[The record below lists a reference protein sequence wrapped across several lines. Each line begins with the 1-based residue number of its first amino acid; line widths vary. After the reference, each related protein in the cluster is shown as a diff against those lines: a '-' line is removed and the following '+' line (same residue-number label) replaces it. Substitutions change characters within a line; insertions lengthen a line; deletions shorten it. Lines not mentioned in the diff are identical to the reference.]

1 MTQFQNDFR
10 TLRAFMPHEAAN
22 SISYSI
28 DAIEAISAAL
38 HSFHEPMRCKEIAAF
53 AVTDHKDVVKC
64 ADGEYRYMP
73 HMSYQK
79 IARVLGYMLLAGLV
93 ERVPMGEYSRA
104 KGQGQFEEVTIY
116 GYRLKH

>member
-10 TLRAFMPHEAAN
+10 TLRAFMPYKAAN

-53 AVTDHKDVVKC
+53 AATDHKDIVEC
-64 ADGEYRYMP
+64 ADGKYRFMP

-79 IARVLGYMLLAGLV
+79 ITATLRKMLREGLV
-93 ERVPMGEYSRA
+93 ERVPMGTENVPMGEASR
-104 KGQGQFEEVTIY
+104 ECEIY
-116 GYRLKH
+116 GYLMKR

>member
-10 TLRAFMPHEAAN
+10 TLRPFMPYKAAD

-53 AVTDHKDVVKC
+53 AATDHKDVVKC
-64 ADGEYRYMP
+64 ADGEYRYMA

-79 IARVLGYMLLAGLV
+79 IAAALRYMLRKGLV
-93 ERVPMGEYSRA
+93 ERVPMGTENVPMGETSRECEI
-104 KGQGQFEEVTIY
+104 F
-116 GYRLKH
+116 GYRMKR

>member
-10 TLRAFMPHEAAN
+10 KLRAFMPCNAAD

-38 HSFHEPMRCKEIAAF
+38 HSFHEPMRCKEIAAL
-53 AVTDHKDVVKC
+53 ATTDHKDVYKTS
-64 ADGEYRYMP
+64 DGDYTYGN

-79 IARVLGYMLLAGLV
+79 IARTLRYMMQEGLV
-93 ERVPMGEYSRA
+93 ERVPMGTENVPMGEASRECEI
-104 KGQGQFEEVTIY
+104 F
-116 GYRLKH
+116 GYRMKR